1 MPVRST
7 NLIKTSQRARW
18 QGREKNKE
26 GLGWGGQRGRR
37 TERAECR
44 RDDTRWVNKQANGE
58 KKREKME
65 SSRHSSSTWAP
76 RRARSRC
83 HPTWRQKGSRR
94 GGGWGE
100 ETGLSTLRRDR
111 RVTGQG
117 LKVPRS
123 DRRNIFLRY
132 QAGEQTGRKNRA
144 SHTKQ
149 LVQKQF
155 A

>member
-1 MPVRST
+1 MTPGELT
-7 NLIKTSQRARW
+7 NRQM
-18 QGREKNKE
+18 
-26 GLGWGGQRGRR
+26 
-37 TERAECR
+37 
-44 RDDTRWVNKQANGE
+44 GE
-58 KKREKME
+58 KKTRED
-65 SSRHSSSTWAP
+65 
-76 RRARSRC
+76 
-83 HPTWRQKGSRR
+83 
-94 GGGWGE
+94 GE
-100 ETGLSTLRRDR
+100 QQTQFLYLSTSESEESLSSDLEAEGQQERGRVGRGDGVKHTHR

>member
-1 MPVRST
+1 M
-7 NLIKTSQRARW
+7 
-18 QGREKNKE
+18 
-26 GLGWGGQRGRR
+26 
-37 TERAECR
+37 
-44 RDDTRWVNKQANGE
+44 
-58 KKREKME
+58 
-65 SSRHSSSTWAP
+65 
-76 RRARSRC
+76 
-83 HPTWRQKGSRR
+83 
-94 GGGWGE
+94 GGWGE

-123 DRRNIFLRY
+123 HRRNIFFRY

-155 A
+155 AWKNHLQTEKRKDAAGHAGFCDWGGLLRFTVGAPTENRACLEDSLSLERSLLQAVLVSDR